1 MTAVDDFT
9 SHSEAP
15 SPLRNARGRASER
28 SVLLAVA
35 GVTGMLAVVA
45 GAVAAYL
52 VCPEPTMWRVPVNGL
67 VMALAVL
74 PIRAV
79 VRRAPASTGRAPLA
93 EAEPEI

>member
-1 MTAVDDFT
+1 
-9 SHSEAP
+9 
-15 SPLRNARGRASER
+15 
-28 SVLLAVA
+28 
-35 GVTGMLAVVA
+35 VVA